1 MSRSSIVLLTV
12 CLCCGASTALA
23 QASPDEDSQNM
34 GVDTSIVS
42 PVDSTL
48 PDSPAHYGQ
57 RFDPTI
63 RNSTQTQHQLQG
75 ETSLTLVHRRPSGG
89 ALSLE
94 GLLLQSFAFMMLE
107 DTSSHHE
114 CQWCA
119 SDASGAG
126 ATFCVSALISCASY
140 NWQDDGADDFQKCG
154 AAVDT
159 RGELCTAS
167 DAYRLSA
174 GQDQC
179 AWCGPSSGDR
189 AANYRVEWECRADRA
204 VCDFSDSDA

>member
-1 MSRSSIVLLTV
+1 MDSASIRRSELQLGHSTNCRGRSVSRSST
-12 CLCCGASTALA
+12 G
-23 QASPDEDSQNM
+23 D
-34 GVDTSIVS
+34 
-42 PVDSTL
+42 
-48 PDSPAHYGQ
+48 
-57 RFDPTI
+57 
-63 RNSTQTQHQLQG
+63 
-75 ETSLTLVHRRPSGG
+75 PSGG